1 MAGPSLI
8 SGLAGVVNAGGTQQG
23 NSGPELLQI
32 VQAVQQI
39 QQQKKEGAKAE
50 LGTMLEL
57 MTKHGLA
64 PDEKTFMKTAKDAGI
79 PIESL
84 TAAVSGN
91 DAVKTGNAMQG
102 NKQGAQSAF
111 PVSDSAASKAPG
123 GGVTKTTD
131 SQGTQKAIAQ
141 SSPFDSMVARAQEK
155 IQMQHGSEIDKLNL
169 ERLVTQLKT
178 DAANGDSEAV
188 GKLMNMG
195 GIEFNM
201 DQTMWN
207 EASPDERKNMIGIAA
222 GQESPAQKEQRLSQ
236 QATSLFSSGR
246 YETLRDA
253 RDAAEGKQVK
263 MLPNLGRIADE
274 ARAFN
279 ELFAATGDAKIA
291 KEVGQKMANNVSLV
305 DALPAGVAPVL
316 QQQLDLQKRTSE
328 AQIAGEKARTD
339 IAYKGLDL
347 QLKEANVRMGM
358 LSRQVEL
365 DAKQLLLDLEKSK
378 DEAFNK
384 RFDNFVN
391 LKRTGALPEE
401 METNMINE
409 LASRSGM
416 TVQKVS
422 AIWQWLGYIPGVYDY
437 GEFEY
442 KPDTSKDQGL
452 LEEAT
457 RDSQKP
463 ADQLQGLM
471 RTPRGG
477 PSQDVA
483 NTVQDLAKRV
493 KTPRGLQAR
502 DIGPR
507 KGEMGR

>member
-8 SGLAGVVNAGGTQQG
+8 SGLAGVVNAGGTQQAD
-23 NSGPELLQI
+23 SGPELLQI

-57 MTKHGLA
+57 MNKHGLA

-123 GGVTKTTD
+123 GGVVKTTN
-131 SQGTQKAIAQ
+131 SQTTQSNVAK

-155 IQMQHGSEIDKLNL
+155 IQLQHGSEMDKLNL

-207 EASPDERKNMIGIAA
+207 EASPDERRNMIGIAA
-222 GQESPAQKEQRLSQ
+222 GQESPAQREQRLSQ
-236 QATSLFSSGR
+236 QAASYWSSGR
-246 YETLRDA
+246 FETPRDA

-316 QQQLDLQKRTSE
+316 QQQLDLQRRTS
-328 AQIAGEKARTD
+328 AATIQGEKDRTD
-339 IAYKGLDL
+339 LARQGLNL
-347 QLKEANVRMGM
+347 QIKEADNRR
-358 LSRQVEL
+358 LTLNRQMEL
-365 DAKQLLLDLEKSK
+365 DAKQLMFDIEKLGDEKLNKEIDNMVNMKRAGFEVDPSFEENLINK
-378 DEAFNK
+378 MAVKSGMIPEKVRSIWSFLTFGGYENTVFKPDMKSDQSLIDEA
-384 RFDNFVN
+384 
-391 LKRTGALPEE
+391 
-401 METNMINE
+401 
-409 LASRSGM
+409 
-416 TVQKVS
+416 
-422 AIWQWLGYIPGVYDY
+422 
-437 GEFEY
+437 
-442 KPDTSKDQGL
+442 TS
-452 LEEAT
+452 
-457 RDSQKP
+457 DSQKP

-471 RTPRGG
+471 RTGRGG
-477 PSQDVA
+477 PSQEIA
-483 NTVQDLAKRV
+483 NEVQALAKRI